1 MKKILKDI
9 ICYYKNNIKNISLN
23 EIYKLEAIKCFENNW
38 DINADDFY
46 EMLKKSLSR
55 SRNLLSSKNF
65 FPKKMILYFA
75 KKDPETVRE
84 MFVNLF
90 NETISLS
97 RRVQS
102 FKNTSDILLNKYAD
116 ETMKMH
122 YQNLNVIS
130 TYLFLKFPEK
140 YYIYREGKFK
150 NFINKIE
157 YGSLPR
163 RGSFEI
169 LQAYY
174 EICNQIL
181 EIIKKDDEILEICIN
196 RFQGMGFADGGLHL
210 ITEEIVY
217 IGSKIEINNSKI
229 FYSKK
234 DFLNEVYIEEKDY
247 DFLVR
252 LLNRKKNIILQGAPG
267 VGKTFLSKRLAYSI
281 LGEKD
286 EDKIRFVQF
295 HQNYS
300 YEDFIIGYKPYKN
313 GFKLKHG
320 VFYDFCKKAKENP
333 QDKYFFIIDEIN
345 RGNLSKIFGE
355 LMMLI
360 ENDYR
365 DMEIDLAYGEE
376 KFSVPKNL
384 YIIGIMNTA
393 DRSIAMI
400 DYALRRR
407 FGFFNINPAFENN
420 KFLEY
425 IKGFN
430 NEKIFLLID
439 KIKQLNGEIRKDF
452 SLGEGFCIGHS
463 YFLLND
469 IYDYDFID
477 DYFYEIVEFE
487 IIPLLKEYWFDDYEK
502 LDKWENILRNVWCD
516 K

>member
-75 KKDPETVRE
+75 KKDPKTVRE

-229 FYSKK
+229 F
-234 DFLNEVYIEEKDY
+234 
-247 DFLVR
+247 
-252 LLNRKKNIILQGAPG
+252 
-267 VGKTFLSKRLAYSI
+267 
-281 LGEKD
+281 
-286 EDKIRFVQF
+286 
-295 HQNYS
+295 
-300 YEDFIIGYKPYKN
+300 
-313 GFKLKHG
+313 
-320 VFYDFCKKAKENP
+320 
-333 QDKYFFIIDEIN
+333 
-345 RGNLSKIFGE
+345 GE

-439 KIKQLNGEIRKDF
+439 KIKQLNSEIRKDF

-469 IYDYDFID
+469 ICHYDFID
-477 DYFYEIVEFE
+477 EYFYEIVEFE